1 MDFQKTTVSIT
12 LVFIA
17 LFTAGLV
24 SAKEFYFN
32 VPKPNL
38 RNLPEI
44 SVSKV
49 NDDAGG
55 TSITNDIS
63 VSASTGGNNVSGG
76 SGQSGGTI
84 QTGSAK
90 AEVKIQTTVNGEVI
104 EDFDEEYE
112 GEAEIEKEFE
122 NASGTVKTRVEVKV
136 RSGTST
142 AGNLQPTTLP
152 LPYLPAG
159 RWQAGNN
166 QQQELLEEKEKSS
179 WFLKIWPFGE
189 EVDEA
194 KPRHPDKV
202 LPRSDFSS
210 SSPTTSPEAFV
221 SKDLPTN
228 HIIRQ
233 AIQNFFKN
241 LFSIFR
247 I

>member
-17 LFTAGLV
+17 LFTDGLV

-112 GEAEIEKEFE
+112 GE
-122 NASGTVKTRVEVKV
+122 
-136 RSGTST
+136 
-142 AGNLQPTTLP
+142 
-152 LPYLPAG
+152 
-159 RWQAGNN
+159 
-166 QQQELLEEKEKSS
+166 
-179 WFLKIWPFGE
+179 
-189 EVDEA
+189 
-194 KPRHPDKV
+194 
-202 LPRSDFSS
+202 
-210 SSPTTSPEAFV
+210 
-221 SKDLPTN
+221 
-228 HIIRQ
+228 
-233 AIQNFFKN
+233 
-241 LFSIFR
+241 
-247 I
+247 

>member
-32 VPKPNL
+32 VHKPNL

-122 NASGTVKTRVEVKV
+122 NASGSVKTKIRVEIE
-136 RSGTST
+136 
-142 AGNLQPTTLP
+142 GNQQPTTSN
-152 LPYLPAG
+152 
-159 RWQAGNN
+159 R
-166 QQQELLEEKEKSS
+166 QQESREEKEKDS

-189 EVDEA
+189 GIGEA

-221 SKDLPTN
+221 SKNLPTN
-228 HIIRQ
+228 QIIRQ